1 MTNPKNYDIITLI
14 KNQNRAKSPTSLG
27 RKESQM
33 KEINKASEA
42 SEVSGANTSGSANSG
57 VSALKSYLLNSYE
70 TNVLKLRCP
79 FSGKVLRTVSD
90 EELLLLAE
98 QVNYSLSEFAKW
110 YELAYLFALQPQ
122 AGWLNK
128 TPENLAKLINLD
140 PLGSLAY
147 QLKLLCSQSGFY
159 RSQRKLT
166 NGQLTTD
173 GAISL
178 NLEFYSLC
186 EKLELLMERGEL
198 PVSLIKNLT
207 EQLLLLNCMGATSV
221 LESLVKHEI
230 SLTWFASNLSSGA
243 NARNLLAQLINY
255 SNRLISQYKIK
266 NGLLKSDKLTIKD
279 ISLIGKRHREKR
291 ELELAR
297 LAAARES
304 QQVKRFKTKTKSY
317 DQAIENILAELDINS
332 PASVASYANELN
344 SSLAKATPKQLPKL
358 INLKAATLSKAT
370 LIKPVK
376 LNLAS
381 LSKSALPA
389 NAVSPSNESQAN
401 EANEA
406 NEASIA
412 SVAQNQ
418 TNQTSSLG
426 NPANENN

>member
-1 MTNPKNYDIITLI
+1 MN
-14 KNQNRAKSPTSLG
+14 
-27 RKESQM
+27 
-33 KEINKASEA
+33 EINKVSEA
-42 SEVSGANTSGSANSG
+42 SEVSGANEINVAITSGNAASG

-90 EELLLLAE
+90 EELMLLAE

-186 EKLELLMERGEL
+186 EKLELLTERNEL
-198 PVSLIKNLT
+198 PINLVKNLT

-317 DQAIENILAELDINS
+317 DRAIENILAELDLNS

-381 LSKSALPA
+381 LSASALSA
-389 NAVSPSNESQAN
+389 NAVSPSNGNGASQASQAN
-401 EANEA
+401 EVSVANKV
-406 NEASIA
+406 SVA

-426 NPANENN
+426 KPANENN

>member
-1 MTNPKNYDIITLI
+1 MN
-14 KNQNRAKSPTSLG
+14 
-27 RKESQM
+27 
-33 KEINKASEA
+33 EINKVSEA
-42 SEVSGANTSGSANSG
+42 SEVSGANEINVAITSGNAASG

-90 EELLLLAE
+90 EELMLLAE

-186 EKLELLMERGEL
+186 EKLELLTERNEL
-198 PVSLIKNLT
+198 PISLVKNLT

-317 DQAIENILAELDINS
+317 DRAIENILAELDLNS

-381 LSKSALPA
+381 LSASALSA
-389 NAVSPSNESQAN
+389 NAVSPSNGNGASQASQAN
-401 EANEA
+401 EVSVANKV
-406 NEASIA
+406 SVA

-426 NPANENN
+426 KPANENN

>member
-14 KNQNRAKSPTSLG
+14 KIKNRAKCSASLG

-33 KEINKASEA
+33 NNEIN
-42 SEVSGANTSGSANSG
+42 EVSRASVASQTISGAASGA
-57 VSALKSYLLNSYE
+57 SALKSYLLNSYE

-173 GAISL
+173 GTISL

-186 EKLELLMERGEL
+186 EKLELLTEHGEL

-243 NARNLLAQLINY
+243 NARELLAKLI
-255 SNRLISQYKIK
+255 SFANRLISQYKIK

-317 DQAIENILAELDINS
+317 DQAIENILAELDLNS

-370 LIKPVK
+370 LIKTVK

-381 LSKSALPA
+381 LAKSALPA
-389 NAVSPSNESQAN
+389 KSASSASGASPLNAVNANAN
-401 EANEA
+401 EANK
-406 NEASIA
+406 
-412 SVAQNQ
+412 AQQIFN
-418 TNQTSSLG
+418 LG
-426 NPANENN
+426 NPINENN